1 MKILFATSNQN
12 KAAEIRCM
20 LPSNIELITLN
31 DIAITEDIP
40 ETSLTIEGNAKQ
52 KADYITNH
60 FQLNCFA
67 DDTGLEI
74 EALNGEPGVRSARYA
89 GEERSDE
96 ANMQMVIDKLS
107 SLGNRSARF
116 KTVIALNINNNQ
128 YLFEGIV
135 NGTIRHAKSGTN
147 GFGYDPIFEPENC
160 GKTFAEMEMD
170 EKNSYSHRARAIK
183 KMITFMHDRI
193 QPES

>member
-52 KADYITNH
+52 KADYITEH
-60 FQLNCFA
+60 FNLNCFA

-74 EALNGEPGVRSARYA
+74 NALNGEPGVYSARYA
-89 GEERSDE
+89 GDQRSDSD
-96 ANMQMVIDKLS
+96 NMDLVLNKLAS
-107 SLGNRSARF
+107 INDRSARF
-116 KTVIALNINNNQ
+116 KTIIALTIDNQQ

-135 NGTIRHAKSGTN
+135 NGIIRTKKTGTN